1 MNKEG
6 FARLQTAALKNVVP
20 DRHECF
26 GNGCGSNHA
35 YSGRNEERV
44 GFLRGAILR
53 VAAAGY
59 ERHDFVADLEPS
71 HILADR
77 DDFAGNL
84 EDENIAGSA
93 RRRIRAAALYNFS
106 AVYSRRRDLDQK
118 FV

>member
-44 GFLRGAILR
+44 SFLRGAILR

-84 EDENIAGSA
+84 EAENIPGPVP
-93 RRRIRAAALYNFS
+93 RRTIAPPPFNLS
-106 AVYSRRRDLDQK
+106 
-118 FV
+118 